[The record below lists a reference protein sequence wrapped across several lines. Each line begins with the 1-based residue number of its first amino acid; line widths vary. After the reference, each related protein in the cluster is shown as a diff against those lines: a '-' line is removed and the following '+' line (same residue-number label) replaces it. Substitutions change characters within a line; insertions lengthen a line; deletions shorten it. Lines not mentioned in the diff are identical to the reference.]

1 MAVSATATHD
11 LPWWKEPTRDQWLA
25 WVAAWLGWMLDAFD
39 FTIFLLIMVPI
50 AKEFDVPLVDVTF
63 VFTLTLWLRLVG
75 ATASGWLADRVGRK
89 LPLMISILWYS
100 ICNFIA
106 GFSPTFWFLFLFRAL
121 LGIGMGAEWPAG
133 AALAMESW
141 PARSRGFMSGVLQ
154 GSWGLGF
161 LLSSAAYGLLFESIG
176 WRGLLWM
183 GVLPA
188 LVVLYIRKFVKEP
201 EVWQQNRDKQRQQ
214 KQEFRLPL
222 FEIFRLR
229 VLPNTLTAC
238 LWMGSGFVAYYTIFG
253 LFATH
258 LQKDLHFGPGDV
270 ALPLALSNTML
281 FVSNCIW
288 GWVSDKI
295 GRRWAMII
303 PAAIGILVTPFYLGF
318 FTTSYSVLV
327 IAFIVQGF
335 FAGAVYGQNPSYL
348 NERFPTEVRA
358 TAAGFCYHQGAIWG
372 GLVGPLLAAWAAT
385 EPLGFAMPMLIVT
398 VVSEV
403 VFIIALLMGPETKGK
418 VLVSDIELAHAPA
431 AGD

>member
-1 MAVSATATHD
+1 M
-11 LPWWKEPTRDQWLA
+11 PWWKEPTKDQWLA
-25 WVAAWLGWMLDAFD
+25 WIAAWLGWTLDAFD

-63 VFTLTLWLRLVG
+63 VFTVTLWMRLIG
-75 ATASGWLADRVGRK
+75 AVASGWLADRVGRK
-89 LPLMISILWYS
+89 TPLMISILWYS

-106 GFSPTFWFLFLFRAL
+106 GFAPSFWFLFVFRAL

-161 LLSSAAYGLLFESIG
+161 LLSSGIYGLFYNSIG
-176 WRGLLWM
+176 WRGLLWI

-188 LVVLYIRKFVKEP
+188 LVVLWVRKYVKEP
-201 EVWQQNRDKQRQQ
+201 EVWKQNRENQRLQNR
-214 KQEFRLPL
+214 EVRMPL
-222 FEIFRLR
+222 FEIFRPR
-229 VLPNTLTAC
+229 VLGNTLTAC

-258 LQKDLHFGPGDV
+258 LQKDMHFAPGDV
-270 ALPLALSNTML
+270 ALPLALSNLML
-281 FVSNCIW
+281 FISNCVW
-288 GWVSDKI
+288 GAVADKI

-303 PAAIGILVTPFYLGF
+303 PAAIGIFVTPFYLGF
-318 FTTSYSVLV
+318 FGSSYVLLV
-327 IAFIVQGF
+327 AAFMVQGF

-385 EPLGFAMPMLIVT
+385 LPDGFVIPMLVIT
-398 VVSEV
+398 VASEI
-403 VFIIALLMGPETKGK
+403 VFIIALLLGPETKGM
-418 VLVSDIELAHAPA
+418 VMVSDLTLSHTPQGVPQA
-431 AGD
+431 AGTAD